1 VGFLKAFVERG
12 YRGKISLQCRAE
24 LITDDFLA
32 AASRLNVT
40 LEFGLQTIHTSESDA
55 VNRRNKIDKVDEAL
69 RKVRALGI
77 HHEVSLIFGLPTQTL
92 DSFRETVD
100 WCLKRQ
106 VPVVKAFPLMLL
118 RGTQLAQDASRWNLR
133 ESGHAMPFVISSSTF
148 TEEDWAQMNA
158 ISEALKAT
166 EGRHPESI
174 EQLPIGLPSQAT
186 ERWVVARSAN
196 RQKRMSMIERSEAA
210 PLTRLTLPNA

>member
-148 TEEDWAQMNA
+148 TEE
-158 ISEALKAT
+158 AT